1 MGADGEN
8 IRVVDYPLENEAYLY
23 MWLETTAKIMISFP
37 VSQVTGQ
44 GFGPWQINMHP
55 GFSTATLSASAAP
68 VSTFKPTKNC

>member
-44 GFGPWQINMHP
+44 GFGP
-55 GFSTATLSASAAP
+55 
-68 VSTFKPTKNC
+68 